1 MLILPIIER
10 SFSLLKSKVVLSV
23 FILFLL
29 GGCNVLG
36 QKDISEMDP
45 AELPDVIA
53 FQDDF
58 TREFMSSLDEV
69 EDGYYLFESRTDGYT
84 MMYPENAK
92 MDQLYY
98 QMPGEHY
105 EAIQF
110 ADEDYYVRST
120 YNAGTSAN
128 DPNSLQVVLSSHVGY
143 EGEYEKIECENKT
156 IYFATTE
163 YHTQDGES
171 ATYRFFGVI
180 MSNHSE
186 QSVSM
191 RYNIIN
197 DNDSNEIDLNHVQD
211 EAMKIIESI
220 EFK

>member
-69 EDGYYLFESRTDGYT
+69 EDGYYLFESKTGGYP
-84 MMYPENAK
+84 MMYQENAK
-92 MDQLYY
+92 MNQTYY
-98 QMPGEHY
+98 QKY
-105 EAIQF
+105 E
-110 ADEDYYVRST
+110 DTLE
-120 YNAGTSAN
+120 
-128 DPNSLQVVLSSHVGY
+128 
-143 EGEYEKIECENKT
+143 T
-156 IYFATTE
+156 IHFR
-163 YHTQDGES
+163 H
-171 ATYRFFGVI
+171 
-180 MSNHSE
+180 
-186 QSVSM
+186 
-191 RYNIIN
+191 
-197 DNDSNEIDLNHVQD
+197 
-211 EAMKIIESI
+211 
-220 EFK
+220 